1 MRLLGRQIFCGR
13 RGSLSLAAAAVAMMI
28 CAGCSTGKRVRSMF
42 GGLLPV
48 EVQVAPD
55 VNEDSPVA
63 VDLLVIYDQKLADS
77 LMKVPSSEW
86 FSKREQFV
94 KDYPKELALQSWEWV
109 PGQAVDP
116 VTIAYHL
123 GARKVILFADYRTGG
138 EHRAAVEPQQPFRL
152 VLGAND
158 LTVEVPK

>member
-13 RGSLSLAAAAVAMMI
+13 RGSLSLVAAAVAMMVVS
-28 CAGCSTGKRVRSMF
+28 GCSTGKRVRSMF

-48 EVQVAPD
+48 QVQVAPD

-77 LMKVPSSEW
+77 LLKLPSTEW
-86 FSKREQFV
+86 FSKRAQYV

-109 PGQAVDP
+109 PGQSVDP

-123 GARKVILFADYRTGG
+123 GARKVILFADYRTDG

>member
-1 MRLLGRQIFCGR
+1 
-13 RGSLSLAAAAVAMMI
+13 
-28 CAGCSTGKRVRSMF
+28 MF

-48 EVQVAPD
+48 EIQVAPD

-77 LMKVPSSEW
+77 LLKLPSNEW

-94 KDYPKELALQSWEWV
+94 KDYPKELSLQSWEWV
-109 PGQAVDP
+109 PGQSVDP
-116 VTIAYHL
+116 VTIASHL
-123 GARKVILFADYRTGG
+123 GARQVILFADYRTDG